1 MSGLDAAT
9 LMGLMAA
16 DPETRQLQVQ
26 RLLME
31 RMGASAARTGEA
43 PGPEPE
49 PDAGPSLRRVIREAT
64 RLSEE
69 TDRLARLLADVGL
82 ALGAC
87 PRCLGSQP
95 DCSRCAGS
103 GGPGTST
110 PDVDRFER
118 VIAPAAQRLVADT
131 ADHRFPM
138 EEQVT

>member
-1 MSGLDAAT
+1 MSGLDAAA
-9 LMGLMAA
+9 LMSLMAA
-16 DPETRQLQVQ
+16 DPTTRQSQLQ

-31 RMGASAARTGEA
+31 RMGTPAHTGAA

-49 PDAGPSLRRVIREAT
+49 ADAGPSLHRVIREAT
-64 RLSEE
+64 RLSDE
-69 TDRLARLLADVGL
+69 TDRLTRLLADVGR

-87 PRCLGSQP
+87 PRCLGTEP
-95 DCSRCAGS
+95 ECARCGGS

-110 PDVDRFER
+110 PDVDRFEC
-118 VIAPAAQRLVADT
+118 VVAPAAQRLVADT